1 MQEAYKNADIVT
13 ATVKELEKQEVKN
26 KQQQP
31 TIKNAK
37 KIIFSWILIL

>member
-26 KQQQP
+26 
-31 TIKNAK
+31 AEEALR
-37 KIIFSWILIL
+37 SLDIL